1 MLNCK
6 VRFAP
11 SPTGYMHIGN
21 ARVAIINYLFC
32 KKNNGKFLF
41 RIDDTDSQRSK
52 KEYEDAILNDIK
64 WLGIEYDET
73 FRQSARL
80 DRYNE
85 VLEILNKKGL
95 VYKCFETEEELE
107 FKRKRALLKGQ
118 PPVYDREAL
127 TLTQSQ
133 IEDMEISSIPSYWR
147 FKLPNK
153 VVRWDDIV
161 IGNTSYALS
170 NISDPVIAKSD
181 GTFLYSFC
189 SVIDDLDSCI
199 THVLRGQD
207 HVTNTA
213 AQIAMIEA
221 ISGKQCNIKFGHFSL
236 LVNKDGAQFSK
247 RLGSLNLG
255 NLRDGGLDPMAIWNL
270 LATLGTSKD
279 IETFID
285 LGELANY
292 FDISSFGTNSPKFDT
307 DLLFNLNKKIIRC
320 TPYERL
326 KTRLSLKMSEQQH
339 SVIRDNID
347 NYNDLKKWDEILSPG
362 YIPNIHNLNI
372 GVVKS
377 FKELLEKERNEF
389 LSRDGATNL
398 LKAVSEKTEIKGKDL
413 YMPIQ
418 NAILGLE
425 NAPRLADTLTILS
438 KNEILTRLSANILAS
453 A

>member
-1 MLNCK
+1 MSSCK

-52 KEYEDAILNDIK
+52 KEYEDAIIEDLK

-80 DRYNE
+80 NRYNE
-85 VLEILNKKGL
+85 VLLKLCNEGFI
-95 VYKCFETEEELE
+95 YKCFETPEELE

-118 PPVYDREAL
+118 PPVYDRAAL
-127 TLTQSQ
+127 KLTPKQ
-133 IEDMEISSIPSYWR
+133 ITDLENSGTPSYWR

-153 VVRWDDIV
+153 TISWTDLVL
-161 IGNTSYALS
+161 GNTSYALS

-189 SVIDDLDSCI
+189 SVIDDLDYHI

-221 ISGKQCNIKFGHFSL
+221 VSKKNNSIQFGHFSL
-236 LVNKDGAQFSK
+236 LVNRDGSQFSK
-247 RLGSLNLG
+247 RIGSLNLG
-255 NLRDGGLDPMAIWNL
+255 YLRSNGIDSLAIWNL

-279 IETFID
+279 TSILLTLD
-285 LGELANY
+285 ELANY
-292 FDISSFGTNSPKFDT
+292 FDISSFSMNSPKFDI
-307 DLLFNLNKKIIRC
+307 DQLFTLNKKIIR
-320 TPYERL
+320 TLPYKSITENM
-326 KTRLSLKMSEQQH
+326 SLKMSENQFN
-339 SVIRDNID
+339 IIKENID
-347 NYNDLKKWDEILSPG
+347 NYNDLLKWDTILQTNYTPHVH
-362 YIPNIHNLNI
+362 IDNLS
-372 GVVKS
+372 VVKN
-377 FKELLEKERNEF
+377 FKKHLESVDCLYLSTEL
-389 LSRDGATNL
+389 
-398 LKAVSEKTEIKGKDL
+398 AVSLLTTVSIDTGVSGKDL

-418 NAILGLE
+418 KAVLGVDKG
-425 NAPRLADTLTILS
+425 PRLVNTLKLLTKHDLLRRLEVAIND
-438 KNEILTRLSANILAS
+438 KN
-453 A
+453 